1 MFIKIILSV
10 SYFIT
15 VMLKEL
21 VQEMVFM
28 KIFEPT
34 FAIDL
39 VLYMHLLQL
48 S

>member
-1 MFIKIILSV
+1 MTCAADGFYEKN
-10 SYFIT
+10 
-15 VMLKEL
+15 
-21 VQEMVFM
+21 
-28 KIFEPT
+28 EPT